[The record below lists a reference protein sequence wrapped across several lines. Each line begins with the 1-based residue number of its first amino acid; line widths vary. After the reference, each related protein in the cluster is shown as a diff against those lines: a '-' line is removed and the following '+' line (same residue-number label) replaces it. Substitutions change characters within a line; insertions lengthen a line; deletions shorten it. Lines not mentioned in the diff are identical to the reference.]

1 MYKNLDAQG
10 RFYTG
15 LRHFLHS
22 FYTSACYD
30 MDMNHRS
37 SSKRMEY
44 QKKLAKPPRSLRDY
58 TPEFHEAPEDWPEFL
73 RLAIACRCYQEDEDR
88 KRNRPTRDERRKRGK
103 DPQQPELDALI
114 RKACVDAAEDGDRRR
129 AERIMAITEGRRTG
143 SRIGPKM
150 AHEILAALGW
160 FLEYN
165 HQ

>member
-1 MYKNLDAQG
+1 MRTKSAHEYYK
-10 RFYTG
+10 
-15 LRHFLHS
+15 
-22 FYTSACYD
+22 
-30 MDMNHRS
+30 
-37 SSKRMEY
+37 
-44 QKKLAKPPRSLRDY
+44 KKLAKPPRSLRDY

-88 KRNRPTRDERRKRGK
+88 KRGRATRDERRKRGK

-114 RKACVDAAEDGDRRR
+114 REACVDAAEDGDRRR
-129 AERIMAITEGRRTG
+129 AERIMAITKGKRT
-143 SRIGPKM
+143 RIGPKM